1 MSFTLEQRNYN
12 GICVCIHMITCGTTA
27 QSVAAAV
34 SRALE
39 EPLVNIESDGSID
52 GKNESAISDEERIV
66 IIVSTTSDRAHLE
79 LLELQERAMKRDP
92 AETITVLPYMGYAR
106 QDKVFEPG
114 EPISS
119 RAIAKAIS
127 AGTDRVYTVNPH
139 KESVLDFFEV
149 PAEPVDA
156 ASRLAGALPTDLT
169 RPVFLSPDEAATRI
183 TRSVRDAYG
192 SGTTDNFVKF
202 RESATEVEMTG
213 GEIDVSGRDI
223 VLVDDMIS
231 TGGTMQEAVSII
243 DDRDAKRIFVTCV
256 HPVLA
261 DKAVSKLYQAGV
273 EDVYATDTI
282 DRSVS
287 RVSSAPVIAEVL

>member
-1 MSFTLEQRNYN
+1 
-12 GICVCIHMITCGTTA
+12 MITCGTTA
-27 QSVAAAV
+27 QSVTAEV

-39 EPLVNIESDGSID
+39 EPLVNIRADGSVDVKEGSTI
-52 GKNESAISDEERIV
+52 SADERIV

-92 AETITVLPYMGYAR
+92 EEVITVLPYMGYAR

-119 RAIAKAIS
+119 RAITKAIS
-127 AGTDRVYTVNPH
+127 ASTDRVFTVNPH
-139 KESVLDFFEV
+139 KEHVLDFFEV
-149 PAEPVDA
+149 PAESVDA
-156 ASRLAGALPTDLT
+156 APRLAGALPTDLT
-169 RPVFLSPDEAATRI
+169 CPIFLSPDEGATRI

-192 SGTTDNFVKF
+192 SGAVDNFVKY
-202 RESATEVEMTG
+202 RKSATDVQMTSGEV
-213 GEIDVSGRDI
+213 DVSGRDI

-231 TGGTMQEAVSII
+231 TGGTMKEAVSIL
-243 DDRDAKRIFVTCV
+243 DDQNAKRIFVTCV

-261 DKAVSKLYQAGV
+261 DKAVSKVYQAGV
-273 EDVYATDTI
+273 EDIYATDTI

-287 RVSSAPVIAEVL
+287 RISSAPVITEVL